1 MRWHQKAINEAI
13 DDLKSSL
20 QGLSSEEA
28 KKRLE
33 EYGPN
38 ELKEVEKKTP
48 LGMFLDQFKDF
59 MILVLIAAAAI
70 AGAMGEVADTIAIV
84 VIVVINAII
93 GFVQEY
99 RAEKAMEALKMMAAP
114 TATVMRD
121 GVPAFIPTSEVI
133 PGDVVILE
141 AGRIIP
147 ADLRIIESAQLK
159 VEEAALTGE
168 SVPVEKQTAQLHD
181 EMIPLGDRRNMA
193 YKGTVVS
200 YGRGKGVAV
209 ATGMETE
216 LGRIATMLQTE

>member
-1 MRWHQKAINEAI
+1 MRWHQKGLKEAVE
-13 DDLKSSL
+13 DLGTSL

-38 ELKEVEKKTP
+38 ELKEGEKKTP

-84 VIVVINAII
+84 VIVVINAVI

-99 RAEKAMEALKMMAAP
+99 RAEKAMEALKLMAAP

-121 GVPAFIPTSEVI
+121 GIPAFVPSSEVI
-133 PGDVVILE
+133 PGDLVILE

-147 ADLRIIESAQLK
+147 ADLRITESAQLK

-181 EMIPLGDRRNMA
+181 EMIPLWDR
-193 YKGTVVS
+193 
-200 YGRGKGVAV
+200 
-209 ATGMETE
+209 
-216 LGRIATMLQTE
+216 